1 MGPDDFYYEL
11 PASAV
16 AQVPL
21 VDRSSARLLDATGG
35 SVVHRTVRDLPSLL
49 TSGDVLVV
57 NDTRVL
63 PARLRLQRST
73 GGAAEVLL
81 LRPTKEAASRFVAT
95 WEALVRPSRKLA
107 PGVVVTVAEDLIIE
121 VGDDLG
127 EGRRR
132 VTLRTQDGD
141 LMAALNRHGE
151 VPLPPYLT
159 SGLADPERYQTVFSN
174 RPASAAAPTAGLHLT
189 DDVLNDCR
197 ALGARVEQ
205 VELVVGLDT
214 FRPVAVENLDHHE
227 MHREDYS
234 VPSEVLEACLDA
246 RRSGNRVVAVG
257 TTTVRA
263 LESALR
269 FGLLGSTD
277 LFIRPPFDFRV
288 VDVLMTN
295 FHMPRSTLLI
305 MLEAFAGPR
314 WRDLY
319 SAALTDGYRFLSFGD
334 AMILDRDLAMGITRG
349 NQ

>member
-1 MGPDDFYYEL
+1 MGPDDFHYEL

-16 AQVPL
+16 AQIPL
-21 VDRSSARLLDATGG
+21 DDRASARLLDAIGG
-35 SVVHRTVRDLPSLL
+35 SVVHRTVRDLPSILS
-49 TSGDVLVV
+49 SGDVLVV

-63 PARLRLQRST
+63 PARLRLRRPT
-73 GGAAEVLL
+73 GGAAEILL
-81 LRPTKEAASRFVAT
+81 LRPAEEGATRFVAT
-95 WEALVRPSRKLA
+95 WEALVRPSRKLT
-107 PGVVVTVAEDLIIE
+107 PGVVLTVADDLVIE

-127 EGRRR
+127 EGLRR

-141 LMAALNRHGE
+141 LMAALDRYGE

-189 DDVLNDCR
+189 DEVLNDCR

-205 VELVVGLDT
+205 IELVVGLDT
-214 FRPVAVENLDHHE
+214 FRPVAVNNLDQHK
-227 MHREDYS
+227 MHREEYS
-234 VPSEVLEACLDA
+234 VPPEVLEACLDA
-246 RRSGNRVVAVG
+246 RRGGSRVVAVG

-263 LESALR
+263 LESAIRLGP
-269 FGLLGSTD
+269 FGSTD

-288 VDVLMTN
+288 VDILMTN
-295 FHMPRSTLLI
+295 FHMPRSTLLV
-305 MLEAFAGPR
+305 MLEAFGGPR
-314 WRDLY
+314 WKDLY

-334 AMILDRDLAMGITRG
+334 AMIVDRALTMGMTRG